1 MFESWEN
8 WGMNPTD
15 LLEFDS
21 RLLGGLPDPDL
32 LERQRSVAELGR
44 RVDAAAALIA
54 DEIARRSRP
63 ELGHDGLA
71 QRLGARTPAVLVQRL
86 TGTTARQANSLVRA
100 GAHLAVALQ
109 PTDAQPTGDPAAN
122 DPAATTAAASAAAPW
137 LAPAAAAL
145 ARGAISLDAFD
156 AIRNGL
162 GAPDDRITTDELTY
176 AATTLAARAPA
187 ITVER
192 LAADARDLRAEL
204 DLGRVTDLEH
214 ALRERRYLH
223 VSRQADG
230 MTRLTGL
237 LDPESAA
244 TVATAIDAATSPRR
258 GGPRFVDPAARDAA
272 ADLIGDRRTTEQ
284 IALDALVELVRIGTV
299 VDDSILLG
307 TGRTVTLHV
316 TATDLDR
323 RAGIARL
330 EGQTAPISIHT
341 AERHACDA
349 TIVPIL
355 FDADRR
361 VVDIGL
367 EQRHFTGR
375 QRQALAARDG
385 GCRFPNCERPP
396 SWTEAHHITHWQYG
410 GRTDIDNGILL
421 CRHHHLLIHNN
432 GWTITREAGDY
443 FVTPPPRE
451 DPAQRRI
458 PAPSK
463 SRLQRASG

>member
-1 MFESWEN
+1 MT
-8 WGMNPTD
+8 PTD
-15 LLEFDS
+15 LLELDS
-21 RLLGGLPDPDL
+21 TTLGALPDPAL
-32 LERQRSVAELGR
+32 LQRQRSLGELRR

-54 DEIARRSRP
+54 AEIERRSRP
-63 ELGHDGLA
+63 ELGHNGLA
-71 QRLGARTPAVLVQRL
+71 QRLGARTPALLVQQL
-86 TGTTARQANSLVRA
+86 SGSTAREANALVRA
-100 GAHLAVALQ
+100 GAHLTSPDAPAWLREVSSAVAHGRL
-109 PTDAQPTGDPAAN
+109 
-122 DPAATTAAASAAAPW
+122 
-137 LAPAAAAL
+137 
-145 ARGAISLDAFD
+145 SLDAFE
-156 AIRNGL
+156 AIRTGL
-162 GAPDDRITTDELTY
+162 GAPDDHITTADLTD
-176 AATTLAARAPA
+176 AATTLVARAPA

-204 DLGRVTDLEH
+204 DLARTADLEH

-223 VSRQADG
+223 LIRQADG

-244 TVATAIDAATSPRR
+244 TVATVIDAATSPRR
-258 GGPRFVDPAARDAA
+258 GGPRFIDPTARDAA
-272 ADLIGDRRTTEQ
+272 DALIDDRRTTEQ
-284 IALDALVELVRIGTV
+284 IALDALVELVRIGTAI
-299 VDDSILLG
+299 DDTILLG

-316 TATDLDR
+316 TAADLDR

-361 VVDIGL
+361 VVNIGL

-396 SWTEAHHITHWQYG
+396 SWTEAHHITHWQHG
-410 GRTDIDNGILL
+410 GRTDIDNGMLL

-451 DPAQRRI
+451 DPHQRRI

-463 SRLQRASG
+463 SRIQRAAS

>member
-1 MFESWEN
+1 
-8 WGMNPTD
+8 MNPTD
-15 LLEFDS
+15 LLELNS
-21 RLLGGLPDPDL
+21 GLLGGLPDPAL

-71 QRLGARTPAVLVQRL
+71 QRLGARTPAVLVQQL
-86 TGTTARQANSLVRA
+86 TGATARQANSLVRA
-100 GAHLAVALQ
+100 GAHLAATL
-109 PTDAQPTGDPAAN
+109 DSADP
-122 DPAATTAAASAAAPW
+122 TAAGPSPSGIAAGTAALW
-137 LAPAAAAL
+137 LAPAATAL
-145 ARGAISLDAFD
+145 AHGAISLDAFE
-156 AIRNGL
+156 AIRAGL
-162 GAPDDRITTDELTY
+162 GAPDDHITTVDLTD
-176 AATTLAARAPA
+176 AATTLVARAPA

-214 ALRERRYLH
+214 ALRERRSLH
-223 VSRQADG
+223 LTRQADG
-230 MTRLTGL
+230 MTRLIGL

-244 TVATAIDAATSPRR
+244 TVTTAIDAATSPRR
-258 GGPRFVDPAARDAA
+258 GGPRFVDPTARDAA
-272 ADLIGDRRTTEQ
+272 DALIDDRRTTEQ

-330 EGQTAPISIHT
+330 EGQTAPISVRT

-355 FDADRR
+355 FDADRQ
-361 VVDIGL
+361 VVDVGL
-367 EQRHFTGR
+367 EYRHFTGR

-385 GCRFPNCERPP
+385 GCRFPDCARPP
-396 SWTEAHHITHWQYG
+396 SWTEAHHVTHWQHG
-410 GRTDIDNGILL
+410 GRTDIANGILL

-432 GWTITREAGDY
+432 GWTITREAGNY
-443 FVTPPPRE
+443 FVTPPPRD
-451 DPAQRRI
+451 DPDQRRI

-463 SRLQRASG
+463 SRLHYAAG